1 MNFKDCIQ
9 FDNNIGKISVKIVP
23 NSSKNM
29 FIGLMKDGNYKIKL
43 MALPEKNKA
52 NKELIEEYSKVLFK
66 KLRRKGKT
74 LDDVKRLL
82 RGRDYFGSMMVEN
95 GDADCMLSGYS
106 KSYPSVFIPLK
117 CH

>member
-52 NKELIEEYSKVLFK
+52 NKELIQLIALEVAISE
-66 KLRRKGKT
+66 RKIQIISGKT
-74 LDDVKRLL
+74 STKKTL
-82 RGRDYFGSMMVEN
+82 RIV
-95 GDADCMLSGYS
+95 
-106 KSYPSVFIPLK
+106 I
-117 CH
+117 